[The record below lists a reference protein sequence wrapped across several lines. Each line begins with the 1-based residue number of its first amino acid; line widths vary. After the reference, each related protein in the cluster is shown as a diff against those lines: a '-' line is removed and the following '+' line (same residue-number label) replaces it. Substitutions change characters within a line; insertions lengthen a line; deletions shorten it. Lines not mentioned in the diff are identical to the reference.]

1 MTENESENETK
12 RMMTSVLTV
21 YTPRTWISDSVIIT
35 ILLYV
40 TKASLERKRCK
51 KRQTKL
57 VKYSKQE
64 KQKRFHVNMY
74 NNFYFALIQ
83 EI

>member
-40 TKASLERKRCK
+40 TEASLERKRCK
-51 KRQTKL
+51 KMQTKL

-64 KQKRFHVNMY
+64 K
-74 NNFYFALIQ
+74 
-83 EI
+83 